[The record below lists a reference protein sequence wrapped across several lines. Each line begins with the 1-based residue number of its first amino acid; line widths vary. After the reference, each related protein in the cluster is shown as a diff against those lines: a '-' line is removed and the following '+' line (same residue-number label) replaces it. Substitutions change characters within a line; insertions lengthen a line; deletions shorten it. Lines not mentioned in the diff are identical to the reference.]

1 MNIRNVNT
9 DTKLLLFHVFIVTSL
24 LCLQQ
29 TSNGL
34 QCWMNGRVPYN
45 TNIYYLITNQLV
57 KGHDSNNNSSK
68 IKTGFLNPFM
78 HFTNEIQQNTSI
90 RLDI

>member
-1 MNIRNVNT
+1 MNIRNVTT
-9 DTKLLLFHVFIVTSL
+9 DTKLLLHTFTTTANVHWATMLDEWQSSIQHKYL
-24 LCLQQ
+24 LP
-29 TSNGL
+29 N
-34 QCWMNGRVPYN
+34 N
-45 TNIYYLITNQLV
+45 NQLV